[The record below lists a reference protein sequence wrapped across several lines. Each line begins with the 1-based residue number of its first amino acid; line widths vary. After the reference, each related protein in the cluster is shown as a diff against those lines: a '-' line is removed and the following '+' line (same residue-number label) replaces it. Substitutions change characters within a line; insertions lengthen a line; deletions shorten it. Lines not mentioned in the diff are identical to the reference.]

1 MGINISTLFD
11 LYKSEKEEVFQVEC
25 AENQAGD
32 DE

>member
-11 LYKSEKEEVFQVEC
+11 LYKSEREEIIQVEC
-25 AENQAGD
+25 AENQADD